1 MSRPIHAMSS
11 SSWISSSFRA
21 SALLLAA
28 PLFSAV
34 VEAQT
39 TSSCTNVTTAR
50 TTVCTLGDN
59 QELTVDRTGS
69 ITTATGRGI
78 GAGSNNSIINR
89 GNITATNSTNV
100 ADGAISISGTGN
112 TLTNTGN
119 ITTTTGRGI
128 GGETTSSFNTL
139 TNRVS
144 TGTTG
149 RITGSTDGIRVGF
162 IADLTNDVR
171 ALIRGTSGAG
181 VALTRGIGTAAAN
194 VTNSG
199 TIRGGNHG
207 LHYENITIG
216 QLTNN
221 RSGLIQ
227 DDSAAAT
234 VKAAV
239 RAQAITRLVNDGR
252 IISTNGNG
260 IFTANGISRL
270 NNSGT
275 ISGGLHGVDAR
286 TVNLNNSGDII
297 GGTSGLATDTDRH
310 ALNLGDGNSAIVNTG
325 KITSARG
332 RGISSATLSP
342 GVTASPVLTALINSQ
357 DLLNPGSGVIEGSTD
372 GVSVGFIERL
382 VNNARAVIEGKA
394 GAGIVLTR
402 TTAGT
407 ATVTNSGTIKGATFG
422 LDYDGHTIST
432 LTNSGTIQGGAQAG
446 VRATTITRLENKATG
461 RIVSTGRGAVQST
474 GVIGTLAIGTLENAG
489 EITGGE
495 HGVSAGSLGTLIN
508 SGTIEGKGGAG
519 INITTN
525 TSGNASVTNSGTI
538 KGTSHGMDYIG
549 KTLTSLTNSGTI
561 EGRDNAGVRAAAIT
575 KLDNKTDGKIVS
587 TNSDGVE
594 ITGAINTLENA
605 GTISGGRHGVNALT
619 VALSNSGDITG
630 GTSGTTTTDR
640 HALNLGTGNST
651 IVNTGTITSARGR
664 GISGTAATV
673 LTRLTNSEDSTKLST
688 SGKIEGSTDGISVG
702 FIQRLVNNAGAV
714 IEGKAGAG
722 VVLTRTTAGTA
733 EVVTNSGTIKGTTF
747 GLNYGAHTI
756 STLTNS
762 GTIQGGTEAGVQAR
776 TITALDNKTGG
787 KITSTSSDGVRTTGS
802 SIGTLTNAGE
812 ISGGRDGVR
821 TSSLATL
828 TNSGTIEGKGGA
840 GIHITTTTAG
850 NASVTNSGTIKGTTY
865 GMDYTTGKTLT
876 LLTNSGTIQGVAN
889 AGVRAAAIT
898 ELDNETGGKITST
911 SSDGVQ
917 SAGAIDTLKNAGTIS
932 GGRHGVSAS
941 SLATLTNSGTIEGKG
956 GAGIHITTTTAG
968 NASVTNSGTIKGT
981 TYGMDYTTGKTLTL
995 LTNSGTIQGGTEA
1008 GVLAAAITELD
1019 NKTGG
1024 KIISTSSDGV
1034 QSVGAID
1041 TLKNA
1046 GTISGGQ
1053 HGVRA
1058 SSLATLTNSD
1068 TIEGKGGAG
1077 ITLSGTTASRIEIIN
1092 SGTIQGTTF
1101 GLDYGTNTIARLEN
1115 RDRGRIEGGTGAA
1128 VTAGNITELKN
1139 EANAKIEST
1148 DGAGISS
1155 SGMIGTLTNSGHIT
1169 STNNAGIALSGTG
1182 GSGTVINSG
1191 VIQGGTYGLDYGA
1204 NTITRLENRDRGEI
1218 TGGSQ
1223 AAVRAGDITELTNET
1238 NARIVS
1244 RDGAGISSSGML
1256 GTLSNSGRITST
1268 NNAGIVLS
1276 GTGGSGTVINSGV
1289 IQGGTDGLNY
1299 GANTITRLENWVRG
1313 EITGGTGAAIA
1324 AGNIDELTNEAK
1336 ARIVSR
1342 DGAGVSLSGTGGS
1355 GTVINSGVIKGG
1367 TDGLNYGANTITNL
1381 ENRDRGRIEGG
1392 TGAAIA
1398 AGNIDELTNEA
1409 NARIV
1414 STGGAGISSSGAIGR
1429 LTNRGRITSTNGDG
1443 ISSTGAITRL
1453 TNSNEISGGRHGISA
1468 LSVGL
1473 TNSGD
1478 ITGGTSGTGAA
1489 VNLTGAG
1496 NSTVVNTGNIT
1507 SARGRGISGVATS
1520 SITELTN
1527 STRIT
1532 GSTDGIR
1539 VGFISRLINNAGAI
1553 IRGTNGAGITLIGTA
1568 STAASVTNRG
1578 AIQGATD
1585 GMNYGSNAIST
1596 LTNSGTGRIEAGSGA
1611 AVAAGNI
1618 TELENDTQAT
1628 IVSTDGDGI
1637 RSSGSISTLTNRG
1650 TISGGRH
1657 GISAV
1662 AVGLTNTGV
1671 IRGGTSS
1678 AIPGR
1683 TANAGV
1689 YLTGA
1694 GSMMINRGQISAAN
1708 GGNGIGGSAFSS
1720 ITSLLNEV
1728 SSDMADSGAI
1738 TGDND
1743 GIQVGFISR
1752 LINNAGAIIRG
1763 TNGAGI
1769 TLIGTANTAAT
1780 VTNRGAIQGATD
1792 GMNYGSNAISTLTNT
1807 GMGRIEAGSGAAV
1820 AAGNITELENDTQA
1834 RIVSTNGDGI
1844 RSSGSIGTLIN
1855 RGTIS
1860 GGRYGIS
1867 AVSVGL
1873 TNSGNITG
1881 GTSDVGTDD
1890 KAAVNLTGPGN
1901 STIVNTGNIT
1911 SARGR
1916 GISGAATSSI
1926 AALTNNARITG
1937 NTDGIEVGF
1946 IGRLINNAGAIIRGT
1961 NGAGINLT
1969 GTASTAATV
1978 TNRGTIQGATHGMN
1992 YGGNTI
1998 RTLINSGAIRG
2009 GTQAA
2014 VAANAITRLENA
2026 AEGTIIST
2034 QSDGIDSRGA
2044 IGTLI
2049 NRGAISGGRHGITAL
2064 SVGLTNSGVIT
2075 GGTSDVGTG
2084 DKAAVNL
2091 TGAGNSTVANTGK
2104 ITSARG
2110 RGISG
2115 QATSVITALTSTVDP
2130 AMAGSGAILG
2140 SSDGIQTG
2148 FIGRLINNAGAII
2161 RGSNGAGI
2169 NLTGTASTAAT
2180 VTNRGAIQGATHGM
2194 NYGRNTIG
2202 NLTNTGTGRIEGG
2215 TGAAVAAAAIT
2226 ELENAAGGTIKSS
2239 RSDGIDSRGA
2249 IGTLINR
2256 GAISG
2261 GRHGVNAASVG
2272 LLTNDKTITGGAN
2285 GSGLNVSGEVA
2296 TLNNSRDA
2304 EISGGRDGV
2313 RAGSLIALT
2322 NNGRIVSAN
2331 GGGITLTGR
2340 ASRAAT
2346 VMNTGTIQGA
2356 THGMDYGRNTIASLT
2371 NTSADSIR
2379 GGSGDA
2385 LRAQAL
2391 LNLNNSGTIASTAAG
2406 GITLTGT
2413 ASGATFTNSGLIE
2426 GKTHGLDYGNN
2437 AIALLDN
2444 TVTGI
2449 LRSADGP
2456 ALVGGALERLNNR
2469 GTIAGKIGA
2478 QIQRAMATA
2487 SAPGG
2492 ATIDNYGLLAG
2503 SGGTALALQGPGLDS
2518 LLLREGARLQG
2529 LVRWDGAGDTF
2540 FYAPRDPG
2548 LFSFRDNDAPAN
2560 SEPTSFNIDA
2570 PAQQTILRT
2579 TRPSPQFGEA
2589 HTTVAFIDSSLYAV
2603 ANNTLSRWTGS
2614 VSEMLAQQTRSEGPA
2629 GAAKQ
2634 FWLRP
2639 FAGYQSFK
2647 RDGLRPSIRHD
2658 YVGALAGFSRPWK
2671 GIGRV
2676 GFFGGAA
2683 TAEVDVNGAARD
2695 QDSDSFF
2702 AGAYVHGPVRGLHV
2716 HGALLVGQSRF
2727 ESTWE
2732 HANNLASGGREQVQV
2747 DYNSLFVS
2755 PQIGLGGEFD
2765 LFGVQL
2771 RPAVQLRYL
2780 GRFTDDHAYQPV
2792 SGGAPALF
2800 SIKKHAVH
2808 MGLLRTELRAPKNL
2822 WKDERGRL
2830 DGEMRLGVEGSMVF
2844 SGREIPAS
2852 LAGGDVAFQVAGRQS
2867 VRRFIGANLQYKVPK
2882 MNLMLSADIEG
2893 GYTSN
2898 SATSVWGQLG
2908 FEWEF

>member
-1 MSRPIHAMSS
+1 
-11 SSWISSSFRA
+11 
-21 SALLLAA
+21 
-28 PLFSAV
+28 
-34 VEAQT
+34 
-39 TSSCTNVTTAR
+39 
-50 TTVCTLGDN
+50 
-59 QELTVDRTGS
+59 
-69 ITTATGRGI
+69 
-78 GAGSNNSIINR
+78 
-89 GNITATNSTNV
+89 
-100 ADGAISISGTGN
+100 
-112 TLTNTGN
+112 
-119 ITTTTGRGI
+119 
-128 GGETTSSFNTL
+128 
-139 TNRVS
+139 
-144 TGTTG
+144 
-149 RITGSTDGIRVGF
+149 
-162 IADLTNDVR
+162 
-171 ALIRGTSGAG
+171 
-181 VALTRGIGTAAAN
+181 
-194 VTNSG
+194 
-199 TIRGGNHG
+199 
-207 LHYENITIG
+207 
-216 QLTNN
+216 
-221 RSGLIQ
+221 
-227 DDSAAAT
+227 
-234 VKAAV
+234 
-239 RAQAITRLVNDGR
+239 
-252 IISTNGNG
+252 
-260 IFTANGISRL
+260 
-270 NNSGT
+270 
-275 ISGGLHGVDAR
+275 
-286 TVNLNNSGDII
+286 
-297 GGTSGLATDTDRH
+297 
-310 ALNLGDGNSAIVNTG
+310 
-325 KITSARG
+325 
-332 RGISSATLSP
+332 
-342 GVTASPVLTALINSQ
+342 
-357 DLLNPGSGVIEGSTD
+357 
-372 GVSVGFIERL
+372 
-382 VNNARAVIEGKA
+382 
-394 GAGIVLTR
+394 
-402 TTAGT
+402 
-407 ATVTNSGTIKGATFG
+407 
-422 LDYDGHTIST
+422 
-432 LTNSGTIQGGAQAG
+432 
-446 VRATTITRLENKATG
+446 
-461 RIVSTGRGAVQST
+461 
-474 GVIGTLAIGTLENAG
+474 
-489 EITGGE
+489 
-495 HGVSAGSLGTLIN
+495 
-508 SGTIEGKGGAG
+508 
-519 INITTN
+519 
-525 TSGNASVTNSGTI
+525 
-538 KGTSHGMDYIG
+538 
-549 KTLTSLTNSGTI
+549 
-561 EGRDNAGVRAAAIT
+561 
-575 KLDNKTDGKIVS
+575 
-587 TNSDGVE
+587 
-594 ITGAINTLENA
+594 
-605 GTISGGRHGVNALT
+605 
-619 VALSNSGDITG
+619 
-630 GTSGTTTTDR
+630 
-640 HALNLGTGNST
+640 
-651 IVNTGTITSARGR
+651 
-664 GISGTAATV
+664 
-673 LTRLTNSEDSTKLST
+673 
-688 SGKIEGSTDGISVG
+688 
-702 FIQRLVNNAGAV
+702 
-714 IEGKAGAG
+714 
-722 VVLTRTTAGTA
+722 
-733 EVVTNSGTIKGTTF
+733 
-747 GLNYGAHTI
+747 
-756 STLTNS
+756 
-762 GTIQGGTEAGVQAR
+762 
-776 TITALDNKTGG
+776 
-787 KITSTSSDGVRTTGS
+787 
-802 SIGTLTNAGE
+802 
-812 ISGGRDGVR
+812 
-821 TSSLATL
+821 
-828 TNSGTIEGKGGA
+828 
-840 GIHITTTTAG
+840 
-850 NASVTNSGTIKGTTY
+850 
-865 GMDYTTGKTLT
+865 
-876 LLTNSGTIQGVAN
+876 
-889 AGVRAAAIT
+889 
-898 ELDNETGGKITST
+898 
-911 SSDGVQ
+911 
-917 SAGAIDTLKNAGTIS
+917 
-932 GGRHGVSAS
+932 
-941 SLATLTNSGTIEGKG
+941 
-956 GAGIHITTTTAG
+956 
-968 NASVTNSGTIKGT
+968 
-981 TYGMDYTTGKTLTL
+981 
-995 LTNSGTIQGGTEA
+995 
-1008 GVLAAAITELD
+1008 
-1019 NKTGG
+1019 
-1024 KIISTSSDGV
+1024 
-1034 QSVGAID
+1034 
-1041 TLKNA
+1041 
-1046 GTISGGQ
+1046 
-1053 HGVRA
+1053 
-1058 SSLATLTNSD
+1058 
-1068 TIEGKGGAG
+1068 
-1077 ITLSGTTASRIEIIN
+1077 
-1092 SGTIQGTTF
+1092 
-1101 GLDYGTNTIARLEN
+1101 
-1115 RDRGRIEGGTGAA
+1115 
-1128 VTAGNITELKN
+1128 
-1139 EANAKIEST
+1139 
-1148 DGAGISS
+1148 
-1155 SGMIGTLTNSGHIT
+1155 
-1169 STNNAGIALSGTG
+1169 
-1182 GSGTVINSG
+1182 
-1191 VIQGGTYGLDYGA
+1191 
-1204 NTITRLENRDRGEI
+1204 
-1218 TGGSQ
+1218 
-1223 AAVRAGDITELTNET
+1223 
-1238 NARIVS
+1238 
-1244 RDGAGISSSGML
+1244 
-1256 GTLSNSGRITST
+1256 
-1268 NNAGIVLS
+1268 
-1276 GTGGSGTVINSGV
+1276 
-1289 IQGGTDGLNY
+1289 
-1299 GANTITRLENWVRG
+1299 
-1313 EITGGTGAAIA
+1313 
-1324 AGNIDELTNEAK
+1324 
-1336 ARIVSR
+1336 
-1342 DGAGVSLSGTGGS
+1342 
-1355 GTVINSGVIKGG
+1355 
-1367 TDGLNYGANTITNL
+1367 
-1381 ENRDRGRIEGG
+1381 
-1392 TGAAIA
+1392 
-1398 AGNIDELTNEA
+1398 
-1409 NARIV
+1409 
-1414 STGGAGISSSGAIGR
+1414 
-1429 LTNRGRITSTNGDG
+1429 
-1443 ISSTGAITRL
+1443 
-1453 TNSNEISGGRHGISA
+1453 
-1468 LSVGL
+1468 
-1473 TNSGD
+1473 
-1478 ITGGTSGTGAA
+1478 
-1489 VNLTGAG
+1489 
-1496 NSTVVNTGNIT
+1496 
-1507 SARGRGISGVATS
+1507 
-1520 SITELTN
+1520 
-1527 STRIT
+1527 
-1532 GSTDGIR
+1532 
-1539 VGFISRLINNAGAI
+1539 
-1553 IRGTNGAGITLIGTA
+1553 
-1568 STAASVTNRG
+1568 
-1578 AIQGATD
+1578 
-1585 GMNYGSNAIST
+1585 
-1596 LTNSGTGRIEAGSGA
+1596 
-1611 AVAAGNI
+1611 
-1618 TELENDTQAT
+1618 
-1628 IVSTDGDGI
+1628 
-1637 RSSGSISTLTNRG
+1637 
-1650 TISGGRH
+1650 
-1657 GISAV
+1657 
-1662 AVGLTNTGV
+1662 
-1671 IRGGTSS
+1671 
-1678 AIPGR
+1678 
-1683 TANAGV
+1683 
-1689 YLTGA
+1689 
-1694 GSMMINRGQISAAN
+1694 MMINRGQISAAN

-1769 TLIGTANTAAT
+1769 TLIGTASTAAS
-1780 VTNRGAIQGATD
+1780 VTNRGTIQGATD
-1792 GMNYGSNAISTLTNT
+1792 GMNYGTNAISTLTNSGT
-1807 GMGRIEAGSGAAV
+1807 GRIEAGSGAAV

-1844 RSSGSIGTLIN
+1844 RSSGSIGMLIN

-1873 TNSGNITG
+1873 TNTGNITG
-1881 GTSDVGTDD
+1881 GTSDVGSDD

-1916 GISGAATSSI
+1916 GISGAATSFI

-1946 IGRLINNAGAIIRGT
+1946 IGRLINNVGAIIRGT

-1998 RTLINSGAIRG
+1998 RTLINSGTIRG

-2014 VAANAITRLENA
+2014 LAANAIARLENA

-2049 NRGAISGGRHGITAL
+2049 NRGTISGGRHGITAL

-2115 QATSVITALTSTVDP
+2115 QATSVITALTNTVDP
-2130 AMAGSGAILG
+2130 AVAGSGAILG

-2148 FIGRLINNAGAII
+2148 FIRRLINNAGAVI
-2161 RGSNGAGI
+2161 RGTSGAGI
-2169 NLTGTASTAAT
+2169 DLTGTASTAAT
-2180 VTNRGAIQGATHGM
+2180 VTNRGTIQGATHGM
-2194 NYGRNTIG
+2194 NYGRNAIDTLINSG
-2202 NLTNTGTGRIEGG
+2202 AIRGG
-2215 TGAAVAAAAIT
+2215 TQAAVAANAIAR
-2226 ELENAAGGTIKSS
+2226 LENAAEGRIISTQ
-2239 RSDGIDSRGA
+2239 SDGVDSRGA

-2285 GSGLNVSGEVA
+2285 GRGLNVSGEVA
-2296 TLNNSRDA
+2296 TLNNNRDA

-2518 LLLREGARLQG
+2518 LLLREGAALQG

-2540 FYAPRDPG
+2540 FYAPREPG

-2560 SEPTSFNIDA
+2560 SEPTSFNIEA

-2629 GAAKQ
+2629 GAGKQ

-2671 GIGRV
+2671 GIGRI

-2755 PQIGLGGEFD
+2755 PQIGLLGEFD

-2780 GRFTDDHAYQPV
+2780 GRFTDDYAYQPV
-2792 SGGAPALF
+2792 RGGAPALF

-2867 VRRFIGANLQYKVPK
+2867 VRRFIGANLQYKVPR

-2898 SATSVWGQLG
+2898 STTSVWGQLG